1 MKRNLTLLASFAL
14 LFCSVNA
21 NAQVTEGGYHPCGTD
36 QMVAAALAADPVL
49 KAQFEEEQRQAAEAD
64 RIAYQQGYPFRKTML
79 SGSRSAQ
86 QSPPQYIIP
95 VVFHI
100 VHDYGTENISD
111 AQVLDAVRILN
122 EDYRKLNA
130 DTAGIVST
138 FQGIAADASIEF
150 RLAQLDPNGNCT
162 NGIDRVNSSET
173 YVGDDGSKLNYWNRA
188 RYLNI
193 WVVKAISNG
202 AAGYAYLPGSAPT
215 ASVDGIIILSTYVG
229 SIGTGNYTT
238 ARALTHEVGHFLN
251 LLHVWGTGNSP
262 GVTCGN
268 DNVSDTPTTKGWTSC
283 NLTTNDVCVNN
294 VEENV
299 QNYMDYSYCYR
310 MFTNGQRTRMHNALN
325 NASGQRNSL
334 VTTTTANATGI
345 NNPQPCAPI
354 ADFTPVNDLYVCEG
368 GSLTFTDVSYNGQP
382 TSYNWSFPGGTPS
395 TSSDSVPTIQYN
407 TAGTYSVSL
416 TVANAQ
422 GSDNFS
428 RTNYVHVLPAA
439 AQYAANFYQ
448 EGMENTTIFTNDWDI
463 ENPQG
468 NGWTNA
474 TTAAATGTRSCRL
487 DNTTAMAGQTDAFI
501 SPSINFAAMNNPVF
515 TFKVAF
521 AQRAGSENDR
531 LRVYMS
537 TDCGATWLLR
547 YTKAGTNLSTRSAT
561 TNAFVP
567 TANEWRTE
575 TVTLS
580 SVQLGG
586 TNVRIKFEFESD
598 GGNDIFIDDINIQ
611 GATGVVEAEDG
622 ISAFNVFPNP
632 ANDNSTVEFSLAESQ
647 NMIVDVVDLNG
658 KTVQSVHSGNLSAG
672 MHRLPINV
680 AELSAGMY
688 FVRLQN
694 AEGNYLMRKLLVE

>member
-1 MKRNLTLLASFAL
+1 MKRKFTLLASLTVLILNFT
-14 LFCSVNA
+14 A
-21 NAQVTEGGYHPCGTD
+21 NAQVIEGGYRPCGTD
-36 QMVAAALAADPVL
+36 QMVAASLAANPLL
-49 KAQFEEEQRQAAEAD
+49 KAQYEEEQRKAEEAD
-64 RIAYQQGYPFRKTML
+64 RIAFQQGYPLQSNRSAGNL
-79 SGSRSAQ
+79 SAQ

-95 VVFHI
+95 IVFHVI
-100 VHDYGTENISD
+100 HEYGSENISD
-111 AQVLDAVRILN
+111 AQVLDAMRILN
-122 EDYRKLNA
+122 QDYRKLNA
-130 DTAGIVST
+130 DTSIIVPT
-138 FQGIAADASIEF
+138 FQGIAADAQIEF

-162 NGIDRVNSSET
+162 NGIDRIYSSET
-173 YVGDDGSKLNYWNRA
+173 NVGDDGSKLNYWNRA
-188 RYLNI
+188 RYLNV

-202 AAGYAYLPGSAPT
+202 AAGYAYLPGTAPT

-229 SIGTGNYTT
+229 SIGTGGSSTS
-238 ARALTHEVGHFLN
+238 RALTHEIGHFLN
-251 LLHVWGTGNSP
+251 LQHVWGSTNSP
-262 GVTCGN
+262 GVSCGN
-268 DNVSDTPTTKGWTSC
+268 DGVSDTPVTKGWTSC
-283 NLTTNDVCVNN
+283 NLTTNDVCTNN

-299 QNYMDYSYCYR
+299 QNYMEYSYCSR
-310 MFTNGQRTRMHNALN
+310 MFSAGQRTRMQNALQS
-325 NASGQRNSL
+325 ATGQRNSL
-334 VTTTTANATGI
+334 VTTATANATGI

-354 ADFTPVNDLYVCEG
+354 ADFTPINDLYVCEG
-368 GSLTFTDVSYNGQP
+368 GTLTFTDVSYNGQP
-382 TSYNWSFPGGTPS
+382 TSYNWNFQGGTPS

-439 AQYAANFYQ
+439 AQYSGNFYQ
-448 EGMENTTIFTNDWDI
+448 EGMENTTVFTADWDI

-468 NGWTNA
+468 NGWINA
-474 TTAAATGTRSCRL
+474 NTAAATGTRSCRL
-487 DNTTAMAGQTDAFI
+487 DNTSAMAGQTDAFI
-501 SPSINFAAMNNPVF
+501 SPSINFAAMINPVF

-521 AQRAGSENDR
+521 AQRAGSEADR

-547 YTKAGTNLSTRSAT
+547 YTKSGATLSTRSALT
-561 TNAFVP
+561 SAFVP

-575 TVTLS
+575 TVSLS
-580 SVQLGG
+580 SAQLNG

-598 GGNDIFIDDINIQ
+598 GGNDIYIDDINIQ

-632 ANDNSTVEFSLAESQ
+632 ANDNSTVEFSIDESQ
-647 NMIVDVVDLNG
+647 NMNVDIVDLNG
-658 KTVQSVHSGNLSAG
+658 KIVQSVHSGNLAAG
-672 MHRLPINV
+672 MHRMPINV
-680 AELSAGMY
+680 AELSSGMY

>member
-580 SVQLGG
+580 SVQLSG

>member
-1 MKRNLTLLASFAL
+1 MKRNITLLASFVIL
-14 LFCSVNA
+14 LYSINA
-21 NAQVTEGGYHPCGTD
+21 NAQVVEGGYRPCGTD
-36 QMVAAALAADPVL
+36 QMVAAALAADPLL
-49 KAQFEEEQRQAAEAD
+49 KAQFEEEQRKAAEAD
-64 RIAYQQGYPFRKTML
+64 RIAYQQGYPLQKTMYN
-79 SGSRSAQ
+79 GNRSA

-100 VHDYGTENISD
+100 IHEYGTENISD

-130 DTAGIVST
+130 DTSGIVST

-150 RLAQLDPNGNCT
+150 RLAQLDPNGACT
-162 NGIDRVNSSET
+162 NGIDRIYSSET
-173 YVGDDGSKLNYWNRA
+173 NVGDDGSKLNYWTRA

-202 AAGYAYLPGSAPT
+202 AAGYAYLPGSAPS
-215 ASVDGIIILSTYVG
+215 ASVDGIIILSQYVG

-283 NLTTNDVCVNN
+283 NLTSNDVCNNN

-325 NASGQRNSL
+325 SATGQRSSL
-334 VTTTTANATGI
+334 VTTNTANLTGI

-354 ADFTPVNDLYVCEG
+354 ADFTPVNELYVCEG

-382 TSYNWSFPGGTPS
+382 TSYNWNFPGGTPS
-395 TSSDSVPTIQYN
+395 TSTDSVPTIQYN

-439 AQYAANFYQ
+439 AQYSGNLYQ
-448 EGMENTTIFTNDWDI
+448 EGMENTTTFTNDWDI
-463 ENPQG
+463 DNPQG
-468 NGWTNA
+468 NGWINA

-487 DNTTAMAGQTDAFI
+487 DNTSTMAGQTDAFI
-501 SPSINFAAMNNPVF
+501 SPSINFAAMTSPVF

-521 AQRAGSENDR
+521 AQRAGTENDR

-547 YTKAGTNLSTRSAT
+547 YTKAGSNLSTRSAT

-575 TVTLS
+575 TVSLS
-580 SVQLGG
+580 SAQLGG

-622 ISAFNVFPNP
+622 ISLFNVFPNP
-632 ANDNSTVEFSLAESQ
+632 ANDNSTVEFSLTESQ
-647 NMIVDVVDLNG
+647 LMNVDVVDLNG

-672 MHRLPINV
+672 MHRMPINV

>member
-325 NASGQRNSL
+325 SASGQRNSL

-439 AQYAANFYQ
+439 AQYTANFYQ

-580 SVQLGG
+580 SVQLSG

-622 ISAFNVFPNP
+622 ISSFNVFPNP

>member
-1 MKRNLTLLASFAL
+1 MKRKFTLLASLTVLILNFT
-14 LFCSVNA
+14 A
-21 NAQVTEGGYHPCGTD
+21 NAQVIEGGYRPCGTD
-36 QMVAAALAADPVL
+36 QMVAASLAANPLL
-49 KAQFEEEQRQAAEAD
+49 KAQYEEEQRKAEEAD
-64 RIAYQQGYPFRKTML
+64 RIAFQQGYPLQNNR
-79 SGSRSAQ
+79 SAGNVSAQ

-95 VVFHI
+95 IVFHI
-100 VHDYGTENISD
+100 IHDYGSENISD
-111 AQVLDAVRILN
+111 AQVLDAMRILN
-122 EDYRKLNA
+122 QDYRKLNA
-130 DTAGIVST
+130 DTSIIVPT
-138 FQGIAADASIEF
+138 FQGIAADAQIEF

-162 NGIDRVNSSET
+162 NGIDRIYSPET

-188 RYLNI
+188 RYLNV
-193 WVVKAISNG
+193 WVVKTISNG
-202 AAGYAYLPGSAPT
+202 AAGYAYLPGTAPT
-215 ASVDGIIILSTYVG
+215 ASVDGILILSNYVG
-229 SIGTGNYTT
+229 SIGTGGPSTS
-238 ARALTHEVGHFLN
+238 RALTHEIGHFLN
-251 LLHVWGTGNSP
+251 LQHVWGSTNSP
-262 GVTCGN
+262 GVSCGN
-268 DNVSDTPTTKGWTSC
+268 DGVSDTPVTKGWTSC
-283 NLTTNDVCVNN
+283 NLTTNDVCSNN

-299 QNYMDYSYCYR
+299 QNYMEYSYCSR
-310 MFTNGQRTRMHNALN
+310 MFSAGQRTRMQNALQS
-325 NASGQRNSL
+325 ASGQRNSL
-334 VTTTTANATGI
+334 VTTATANATGI

-354 ADFTPVNDLYVCEG
+354 ADFTPINELYVCEG

-382 TSYNWSFPGGTPS
+382 TSYSWNFQGGTPS

-439 AQYAANFYQ
+439 AQYSGNFYQ
-448 EGMENTTIFTNDWDI
+448 EGMENTTVFTADWDI

-468 NGWTNA
+468 NGWINA
-474 TTAAATGTRSCRL
+474 NTAAATGTRSCRL
-487 DNTTAMAGQTDAFI
+487 DNTSSMAGQTDAFI
-501 SPSINFAAMNNPVF
+501 SPSINFAAMINPVF

-521 AQRAGSENDR
+521 AQRAGTEADR

-547 YTKAGTNLSTRSAT
+547 YTKSGANLSTRSALT
-561 TNAFVP
+561 GAFVP

-575 TVTLS
+575 TVSLS
-580 SVQLGG
+580 SAQLTG

-598 GGNDIFIDDINIQ
+598 GGNDIYIDDINIQ

-632 ANDNSTVEFSLAESQ
+632 ANDNSTVEFSIDESQ
-647 NMIVDVVDLNG
+647 NMNVDIVDLNG
-658 KTVQSVHSGNLSAG
+658 KIVQSVHSGNLAAG
-672 MHRLPINV
+672 MHRMPINV
-680 AELSAGMY
+680 AELSSGMY

>member
-1 MKRNLTLLASFAL
+1 MKRKFTLLASLTVLILNFT
-14 LFCSVNA
+14 A
-21 NAQVTEGGYHPCGTD
+21 NAQVIEGGYRPCGTD
-36 QMVAAALAADPVL
+36 QMVAASLAANPLL
-49 KAQFEEEQRQAAEAD
+49 KAQYEEEQRKAEEAD
-64 RIAYQQGYPFRKTML
+64 RIAFQQGYPLQSNRNAGNL
-79 SGSRSAQ
+79 SAQ

-95 VVFHI
+95 IVFHI
-100 VHDYGTENISD
+100 IHDYGSENISD
-111 AQVLDAVRILN
+111 AQVLDAMRILN
-122 EDYRKLNA
+122 QDYRKLNA
-130 DTAGIVST
+130 DTSIIVPT
-138 FQGIAADASIEF
+138 FQGIAADAQIEF

-162 NGIDRVNSSET
+162 NGIDRIYSPET

-188 RYLNI
+188 RYLNV
-193 WVVKAISNG
+193 WVVKTISNG
-202 AAGYAYLPGSAPT
+202 AAGYAYLPGTAPT
-215 ASVDGIIILSTYVG
+215 ASVDGILILSNYVG
-229 SIGTGNYTT
+229 SIGTGGPSTS
-238 ARALTHEVGHFLN
+238 RALTHEIGHFLN
-251 LLHVWGTGNSP
+251 LQHVWGSTNSP
-262 GVTCGN
+262 GVSCGN
-268 DNVSDTPTTKGWTSC
+268 DGVSDTPVTKGWTSC
-283 NLTTNDVCVNN
+283 NLTTNDVCSNN

-299 QNYMDYSYCYR
+299 QNYMEYSYCSR
-310 MFTNGQRTRMHNALN
+310 MFSAGQRTRMQNALQS
-325 NASGQRNSL
+325 ASGQRNSL
-334 VTTTTANATGI
+334 VTTATANATGI

-354 ADFTPVNDLYVCEG
+354 ADFTPINELYVCEG

-382 TSYNWSFPGGTPS
+382 TSYSWNFQGGTPS

-439 AQYAANFYQ
+439 AQYSGNFYQ
-448 EGMENTTIFTNDWDI
+448 EGMENTTVFTADWDI

-468 NGWTNA
+468 NGWINA
-474 TTAAATGTRSCRL
+474 NTAAATGTRSCRL
-487 DNTTAMAGQTDAFI
+487 DNTSSMAGQTDAFI
-501 SPSINFAAMNNPVF
+501 SPSINFAAMINPVF

-521 AQRAGSENDR
+521 AQRAGTEADR

-547 YTKAGTNLSTRSAT
+547 YTKSGANLSTRSALT
-561 TNAFVP
+561 GAFVP

-575 TVTLS
+575 TVSLS
-580 SVQLGG
+580 SAQLTG

-598 GGNDIFIDDINIQ
+598 GGNDIYIDDINIQ

-632 ANDNSTVEFSLAESQ
+632 ANDNSTVEFSINESQ
-647 NMIVDVVDLNG
+647 NMNVDIVDLNG
-658 KTVQSVHSGNLSAG
+658 KIVQSVHSGNLAAG
-672 MHRLPINV
+672 MHRMPINV
-680 AELSAGMY
+680 AELSSGMY

>member
-1 MKRNLTLLASFAL
+1 MKRNFTLLASFAI

-325 NASGQRNSL
+325 SASGQRNSL

-439 AQYAANFYQ
+439 AQYTANFYQ

-580 SVQLGG
+580 SVQLSG

-622 ISAFNVFPNP
+622 ISSFNVFPNP

>member
-1 MKRNLTLLASFAL
+1 MKRNLTLFASFAL

-64 RIAYQQGYPFRKTML
+64 RIAYQQGYSFRKTML

-325 NASGQRNSL
+325 SASGQRNSL

-439 AQYAANFYQ
+439 AQYTANFYQ

-580 SVQLGG
+580 SVQLSG

-622 ISAFNVFPNP
+622 ISSFNVFPNP